1 MYPLPAS
8 SLLLAG
14 FPLLAGSLVVLVA
27 LGHRV
32 AAAQL
37 GVDGQVALRRTLVF
51 LVIAALWQA
60 VVSGLAMKGVL
71 ARFDARPPPLIFLLV
86 FIAGGA
92 QVLARSSFGKT
103 LSEGLPLAALVGF
116 QAFRLPLELL
126 MHAAANEGVMPEQM
140 TYTGWNFDIV
150 TGASAVVVAV
160 LVALGIGGRRLVLA
174 WNALG
179 TGLLVSIVVIAVSST
194 PLFAAFGEGA
204 ALNTFIAYVPFTTLP
219 TVMVL
224 LAMAGHVMVW
234 RKLLG
239 ERTEVASAPVASVA
253 RV

>member
-8 SLLLAG
+8 SSLLAG
-14 FPLLAGSLVVLVA
+14 FPLLAGCLIVLVA

-32 AAAQL
+32 AAARL
-37 GVDGQVALRRTLVF
+37 GVDGRLALRRTLVF
-51 LVIAALWQA
+51 LAIAALWQV
-60 VVSGLAMKGVL
+60 VVSSLAVKGVL

-92 QVLARSSFGKT
+92 QVLARSTFGKT

-126 MHAAANEGVMPEQM
+126 MHGAANEGVMPEQM
-140 TYTGWNFDIV
+140 TFTGWNFDIV

-160 LVALGIGGRRLVLA
+160 LVATGVGGRRLVLA

-179 TGLLVSIVVIAVSST
+179 TVLLVTVVVIAVSST

-234 RKLLG
+234 RKLLA
-239 ERTEVASAPVASVA
+239 ERTVVAAAPVASVA
-253 RV
+253 